1 MIGNYPNSN
10 TPKSMKKNII
20 LLVFLPLFVF
30 SQTDTTLN
38 KLPYTEGKVVYE
50 KVISINGV
58 SKDVIY
64 TTSKKWIVD
73 SFLSS
78 NTVKQISVIQTEDKD
93 FGQIIGKGY
102 KPIFMEEN
110 PKPEQTM
117 FGSLLNFYFFVQIDC
132 KDEKFRIRFY
142 DLKRDLILGNQVQP
156 IEEYDTIMTNH
167 KNPKRREEWEI
178 IKLRINQY
186 FSGLPEELR
195 NKIIQSSKDTF

>member
-1 MIGNYPNSN
+1 
-10 TPKSMKKNII
+10 MKKT
-20 LLVFLPLFVF
+20 LLLFVVLPLFAF
-30 SQTDTTLN
+30 SQIDTTSN
-38 KLPYTEGKVVYE
+38 KLPYTDGKVVYE

-58 SKDVIY
+58 GKDIIY

-78 NTVKQISVIQTEDKD
+78 NTVKQISVIQTEDKE

-178 IKLRINQY
+178 IKQRLNTY
-186 FSGLPEELR
+186 FNALPEELK
-195 NKIIQSSKDTF
+195 NKAIQSSNDTF

>member
-10 TPKSMKKNII
+10 TPNSMKKIII

-58 SKDVIY
+58 TKDVIY

-142 DLKRDLILGNQVQP
+142 DLKRDLIFGNQVQP

-186 FSGLPEELR
+186 FSGLPEVLR